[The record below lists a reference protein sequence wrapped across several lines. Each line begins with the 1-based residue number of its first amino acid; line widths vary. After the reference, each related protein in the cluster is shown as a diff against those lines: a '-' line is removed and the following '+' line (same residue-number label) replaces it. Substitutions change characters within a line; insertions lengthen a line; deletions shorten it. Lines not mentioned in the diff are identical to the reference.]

1 VSTVESTRARF
12 GRSAAA
18 RGLSILSALAVMGL
32 IVAAA
37 IAPQGTAAANT
48 VAASA
53 PMAVPTQELDL
64 LVAAQIAA
72 DERDSFGGEAK
83 PAAPAVIVAP
93 AAAGP
98 SVKATAPKASAPS
111 DPASAQ
117 GIGYRMMLARG
128 WGDDQW
134 GCLQSLWNKESHWNV
149 YAGNPSSGAYG
160 IPQAVPGSKMA
171 AAGPN
176 WQSDPATQI
185 AWGLSYIAG
194 RYGNPCSA
202 WAHSQANNWY

>member
-1 VSTVESTRARF
+1 MRSRVARAV
-12 GRSAAA
+12 AA
-18 RGLSILSALAVMGL
+18 RGLSILSALAVTGL

-37 IAPQGTAAANT
+37 IAPQGATANAVGGAAPS
-48 VAASA
+48 AASS
-53 PMAVPTQELDL
+53 TQALDQ
-64 LVAAQIAA
+64 LVAAQLAS
-72 DERDSFGGEAK
+72 DRDSFGGEAK
-83 PAAPAVIVAP
+83 PAPIIVP
-93 AAAGP
+93 AARS
-98 SVKATAPKASAPS
+98 SVPKAGAPS

-117 GIGYRMMLARG
+117 GIGYRMMLERG

-134 GCLQSLWNKESHWNV
+134 GCLLSLWNKESHWNV

-176 WQSDPATQI
+176 WQSDAATQI

-194 RYGNPCSA
+194 RYGSPCSA

>member
-1 VSTVESTRARF
+1 MSTVDSKRASF
-12 GRSAAA
+12 ARSVTA
-18 RGLSILSALAVMGL
+18 RGLSIVSALAVMGL
-32 IVAAA
+32 VLAAV
-37 IAPQGTAAANT
+37 IAPQGI
-48 VAASA
+48 ASA
-53 PMAVPTQELDL
+53 SPVAGSGEPTASSANQELDS
-64 LVAAQIAA
+64 LVLAQIAA
-72 DERDSFGGEAK
+72 DQRDSFGGEAK
-83 PAAPAVIVAP
+83 PVAAAPIIAP
-93 AAAGP
+93 AAKS
-98 SVKATAPKASAPS
+98 SVPRASAPS

-117 GIGYRMMLARG
+117 GIGYQMMLARG

-134 GCLQSLWNKESHWNV
+134 GCLLSLWNKESHWNV

-176 WQSDPATQI
+176 WESDPATQI

-194 RYGNPCSA
+194 RYGNPCGA